1 MTKRILLLL
10 VVLLNVNSIWAQK
23 SVDDP
28 KHSYN
33 YHRGAEAY
41 NNGMYK
47 DAMDF
52 FDADLRDNPK
62 NGYAYLYQSDIYY
75 NHGFYGDAL
84 DKANLALKFLPKKDK
99 EARAAILAGRA
110 CIYAALQ
117 DTVNALLDYENAM
130 MLSCDMSFITAHM
143 NLLNELGRYEQQ
155 GPDARR
161 LMLLYP
167 NNAQARVYIGR
178 YYVNLKNYTEALRQ
192 YDLAARLDASYASAY
207 SFRAEAYIDL
217 QQWRE
222 AAEDVATAL
231 AIDTDDKAWLEM
243 QAIASKS
250 FDHMATSLLSRHIK
264 EPDNAI
270 WSAALATIYSNA
282 NRYAEAE
289 PYFTESIK
297 VLGYGDTSAAEMY
310 FRRANNRKAL
320 NRWADAIDDVNTAI
334 AEDST
339 IGKYYYLR
347 SQLYFLAGK
356 PDLAVDDAT
365 KTIRIFPDDPLAYT
379 NRGRIRLLAGAPRN
393 AIDDFTTAL
402 TLAPDN
408 ADALINRAMAYRAL
422 GGREQEAKADLH
434 HLATIDDEYNYN
446 KINAYAHLGEGD
458 KMMPL
463 WKEYESIL
471 EPEDFNEVFYYYK
484 ATINSLLGNID
495 EALKAFEEAIVFGDR
510 RFYYFQHDPELA
522 NLRQDKRF
530 EALIAKYQEEE
541 KPVIDLTDPSQ
552 VTTTE
557 IPFTRES
564 GICKVKCTIN
574 ELPLSFYFDTGASS
588 VTLSNVEAAFMLKNG
603 YLTTS
608 DIKGSTYFSDANGDI
623 SEGTVVILRK
633 VEFAGLTLE
642 NVKASIVHNQ
652 KAPLLLG
659 QSVLS
664 RLGKIEIDN
673 AGNILKIT
681 HKK

>member
-23 SVDDP
+23 SIDDP

-62 NGYAYLYQSDIYY
+62 NGYAYFYESDIYY
-75 NHGFYGDAL
+75 MHELYGDAL
-84 DKANLALKFLPKKDK
+84 NKIELSLNYLPKKDK
-99 EARAAILAGRA
+99 GTKAAAYFERGR
-110 CIYAALQ
+110 IHVALQ
-117 DTVNALLDYENAM
+117 DTVRALTDYDNAIA
-130 MLSCDMSFITAHM
+130 LSGEMSYICAHM
-143 NLLNELGRYEQQ
+143 NLLADMDCYAWQAS
-155 GPDARR
+155 DVR
-161 LMLLYP
+161 LLEALYP
-167 NNAQARVYIGR
+167 NSAEANVYVGR
-178 YYVNLKNYTEALRQ
+178 YYAHTGDYQTALRQ

-207 SFRAEAYIDL
+207 SFRAEVYIDL

-231 AIDTDDKAWLEM
+231 AIDTDNKAWLEM
-243 QAIASKS
+243 QAIASNS

-270 WSAALATIYSNA
+270 WPAALATIYSNA

-289 PYFTESIK
+289 PYFSESIR

-320 NRWADAIDDVNTAI
+320 NRWADAIGDVNTAI

-365 KTIRIFPDDPLAYT
+365 KTIRIFPDDPTAYT

-463 WKEYESIL
+463 WKEYENKL
-471 EPEDFNEVFYYYK
+471 KPEDFNEVFYYYK
-484 ATINSLLGNID
+484 ASIHSVLGNI
-495 EALKAFEEAIVFGDR
+495 EEGMKALEEAIVLGDR
-510 RFYYFQHDPELA
+510 RFYYFQKDPELA

-557 IPFTRES
+557 VPFSREA
-564 GICKVKCTIN
+564 GICKVKCTVN
-574 ELPLSFYFDTGASS
+574 ELPLNFYFDTGAAS

-603 YLTTS
+603 YLTSS
-608 DIKGSTYFSDANGDI
+608 DIKGSSYFSDANGDI
-623 SEGTVVILRK
+623 SEGTVIILRK

>member
-10 VVLLNVNSIWAQK
+10 VVFLSASNIWAQK
-23 SVDDP
+23 SIDDS

-62 NGYAYLYQSDIYY
+62 NGYAYVYQSDIYY
-75 NHGFYGDAL
+75 KHDLYGEAL
-84 DKANLALKFLPKKDK
+84 DKVNLALKFLPKKDK
-99 EARAAILAGRA
+99 EARAVTLAERA
-110 CIYAALQ
+110 NIYAALQ
-117 DTVNALLDYENAM
+117 DTINALMDYESAM
-130 MLSCDMSFITAHM
+130 TLSSDIDYITAHM
-143 NLLNELGRYEQQ
+143 NLLNDLRRYEEQ

-161 LMLLYP
+161 LVLLYP
-167 NNAQARVYIGR
+167 NSAPARVYIGR
-178 YYVNLKNYTEALRQ
+178 YYANLKKYQEALRQ

-207 SFRAEAYIDL
+207 SFRAEVYIDL

-231 AIDTDDKAWLEM
+231 AIDTDDKAWIEM

-250 FDHMATSLLSRHIK
+250 FDHMVTSLLSRRIK

-270 WSAALATIYSNA
+270 WPAALATIYSNA

-289 PYFTESIK
+289 LYFSESIK

-320 NRWADAIDDVNTAI
+320 NQWADAIDDVNTAI

-347 SQLYFLAGK
+347 SQLYFFAGK

-365 KTIRIFPDDPLAYT
+365 RTIRIFPDDSFAYT

-393 AIDDFTTAL
+393 AIDDFNTAL

-408 ADALINRAMAYRAL
+408 VDALINRAMALRTI
-422 GGREQEAKADLH
+422 GGREQEAMADLY

-446 KINAYAHLGEGD
+446 KINAYAHLGESD
-458 KMMPL
+458 KVMSL
-463 WKEYESIL
+463 WKEYENKL
-471 EPEDFNEVFYYYK
+471 EPDDFNASFYFYK
-484 ATINSLLGNID
+484 ATINSVLGNT
-495 EALKAFEEAIVFGDR
+495 EEGLKALEEAVELGDR
-510 RFYYFQHDPELA
+510 RFYYFLHDPELA
-522 NLRQDKRF
+522 SLRQDKRF
-530 EALIAKYQEEE
+530 ETLIAKYQEDET
-541 KPVIDLTDPSQ
+541 PVIDMTDPTQ
-552 VTTTE
+552 ITTTE
-557 IPFTRES
+557 VPFTREA

-574 ELPLSFYFDTGASS
+574 ELPLNFYFDTGAAS

-603 YLTTS
+603 YLMPS

-659 QSVLS
+659 QSILS

-673 AGNILKIT
+673 SGNKLKIT